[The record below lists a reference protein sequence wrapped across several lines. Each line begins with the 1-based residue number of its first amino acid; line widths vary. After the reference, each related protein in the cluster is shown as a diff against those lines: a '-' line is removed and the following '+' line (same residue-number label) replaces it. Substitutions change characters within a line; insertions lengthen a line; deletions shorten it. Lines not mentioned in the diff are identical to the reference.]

1 MCWIPFL
8 GRFCVSENQISD
20 TRCSGQ
26 IARLEAT
33 FCWGSFIQSWA
44 IEIFF
49 LLRFS
54 FFIQWCN
61 QSIFTSIYVFFIA
74 QFVHFGR
81 NVIFTAVHFTDTG
94 REHLIRHPYHS
105 SSADGDLGSWR
116 SREKWVYLKT
126 RDWAF
131 HTGIHWNSDVRIH
144 FFRQIAICTGIV
156 HV

>member
-1 MCWIPFL
+1 M
-8 GRFCVSENQISD
+8 SQ
-20 TRCSGQ
+20 Q
-26 IARLEAT
+26 
-33 FCWGSFIQSWA
+33 
-44 IEIFF
+44 
-49 LLRFS
+49 
-54 FFIQWCN
+54 CN

-74 QFVHFGR
+74 QFFHFGR

-105 SSADGDLGSWR
+105 SSADDDLGSWR

-144 FFRQIAICTGIV
+144 FFRLIAICTGIV
-156 HV
+156 HAFKLLKLKLYTINRLSKIFSKNDIRYILVVFSCLNTTKPIQV